1 MDHLA
6 THLVTLRQE
15 ITTLR
20 DLNTLYKQQSH
31 HSPLD
36 QTDFDVRESRLL
48 QIKRELSNM
57 LNSPPD
63 SSVWWEKSRK
73 PTHIV

>member
-15 ITTLR
+15 INTLR
-20 DLNTLYKQQSH
+20 DLNALYKQHRH
-31 HSPLD
+31 HSPLE

-57 LNSPPD
+57 LNSPPET
-63 SSVWWEKSRK
+63 SVWWEKSRRL
-73 PTHIV
+73 THIV